1 MSLRRSR
8 RRISRRRSAW
18 PRNTLG
24 SKKDLKERLPRKESG
39 SRKKTGESNRKMK
52 ELSASENKK
61 KISGLRKKLATNRN
75 VRRKSER
82 LLCVR
87 LKISRS
93 LLTSLVTQEV
103 LEEAVRSMEFN
114 QHS

>member
-1 MSLRRSR
+1 M
-8 RRISRRRSAW
+8 SRRRSAW
-18 PRNTLG
+18 PRNTFG
-24 SKKDLKERLPRKESG
+24 SKRGLKERLPRKESG

-61 KISGLRKKLATNRN
+61 KTSGLRKKLATNRN
-75 VRRKSER
+75 VRRRSER
-82 LLCVR
+82 LLCVP

-103 LEEAVRSMEFN
+103 QEEAVHPMEIN
-114 QHS
+114 PHS